1 MIGIVI
7 PAHNEEASI
16 TACLVAAQAAA
27 SHPSLLGRRVHLLV
41 VLDSCSDATAA
52 IVHAMGVSAI
62 AIDARSVGMA
72 RAAGAAEMLEQ
83 GCTWLAFTDAD
94 SHVAPDWLVRQ
105 LALNADAVCGTV
117 SIHDW
122 HQQLPG
128 LGQRYQDET
137 DYCDADG
144 HRHIHGANL
153 GVCARAYKKVGGFMP
168 LDEHEDVE
176 LIQSLLSSGAEVV
189 FSAEPR
195 VSTSSRLLNR
205 VGGGFGGLV
214 QRLQRPVAGRHRCP
228 GTALVLY
235 NDAAARA
242 A

>member
-7 PAHNEEASI
+7 PAHNEELGIA
-16 TACLVAAQAAA
+16 ACLAAA
-27 SHPSLLGRRVHLLV
+27 RHAACHPALLGRRVHLLV
-41 VLDSCSDATAA
+41 VLDSCSDATED
-52 IVHAMGVSAI
+52 IVASMGVSTLAI
-62 AIDARSVGMA
+62 EARSVGVA
-72 RAAGAAEMLEQ
+72 RAAGATVMLEQ

-105 LALNADAVCGTV
+105 LALNVDAVCGTV

-128 LGQRYQDET
+128 LRERYQLET
-137 DYCDADG
+137 GYCDGDG
-144 HRHIHGANL
+144 HGHIHGANL
-153 GVCARAYKKVGGFMP
+153 GVCARAYQKVGGFMP
-168 LDEHEDVE
+168 LDEHEDVA
-176 LIQSLLSSGAEVV
+176 LIHSLLSFGAEVA
-189 FSAEPR
+189 FSAQPR
-195 VSTSSRLLNR
+195 VSTSARLLNR
-205 VGGGFGGLV
+205 VSGGFGGLV
-214 QRLQRPVAGRHRCP
+214 QRLHDQLSANAQS

>member
-16 TACLVAAQAAA
+16 AACLVAAREAAR
-27 SHPSLLGRRVHLLV
+27 HPSLFGRRVHLLV
-41 VLDSCSDATAA
+41 VLDSCSDATAD
-52 IVHAMGVSAI
+52 IVAAMGVDALAI
-62 AIDARSVGMA
+62 EARSVGVA
-72 RAAGAAEMLEQ
+72 RAAGAAVMLEH

-105 LALNADAVCGTV
+105 LALNVDAVCGTV
-117 SIHDW
+117 SVHDW
-122 HQQLPG
+122 HQQPPG
-128 LGQRYQDET
+128 LRESYQDAT
-137 DYCDADG
+137 NYCDADG

-153 GVCARAYKKVGGFMP
+153 GVCAQAYRKVGGFMP
-168 LDEHEDVE
+168 LNEHEDVE
-176 LIQSLLSSGAEVV
+176 LIQSLLRSGAAVA
-189 FSAEPR
+189 FSAAPR
-195 VSTSSRLLNR
+195 VSTSSRLVNR

-214 QRLQRPVAGRHRCP
+214 QHLHERLISGSQSGS
-228 GTALVLY
+228 ALEPY